1 MEASG
6 QDRKW
11 NCVTVLYTHRHVVR
25 AANFSDV
32 IRRTKNESDQL
43 MQRRRLK
50 TEEKAKVVAAVWGK
64 TIFKLLAA
72 LAIVH

>member
-1 MEASG
+1 MKLC
-6 QDRKW
+6 DRP
-11 NCVTVLYTHRHVVR
+11 VHTHRHVVR
-25 AANFSDV
+25 AADFSDV
-32 IRRTKNESDQL
+32 IRRPKNESDQL

-50 TEEKAKVVAAVWGK
+50 TEAKAKVVAAVWGK